1 MDEMIRR
8 RRCTAH
14 LFCLAALALLSA
26 CGPPALFPNGPTAI
40 PTLFAATEPP
50 SALEPTETP
59 AFAVLSYPVRPPSA
73 MEGHEIYQQECAQCH
88 GEDGTGEVP
97 GSRNFL
103 DLDYIRGET
112 PVNFY
117 AAVTEG
123 RGEMPSY
130 NDRLSS
136 DERWDVVFYI
146 WRLST
151 TREMIQ
157 EGRKIYEQN
166 CVTCHGEN
174 GDAELLGSANFRD
187 LRQMDDLA
195 PRDLYLVAT
204 QGRGSMPAWQSLLNQ
219 DQRWAVIDYIRTF
232 SYDPELESSLAEN
245 TTATVEATAQECE
258 LEQQNPF
265 AWDDVAA
272 IQTGQEVYKT
282 DCAGCHG
289 GDGSGGLPDTP
300 DFTSAAVQSELEDE
314 PGEHFCDVLT
324 GVSVMPAFGTRLSE
338 QEIWSVITYLFSL
351 GPGS

>member
-1 MDEMIRR
+1 MIRR
-8 RRCTAH
+8 RHRTSL
-14 LFCLAALALLSA
+14 LFCFAALALLAA
-26 CGPPALFPNGPTAI
+26 CGPPQLFPNGPTAI
-40 PTLFAATEPP
+40 PTLVAATRPP

-59 AFAVLSYPVRPPSA
+59 SFAVLSYPVRPPSA
-73 MEGHEIYQQECAQCH
+73 REGQVIYAQECAQCH

-130 NDRLSS
+130 KDLLSS
-136 DERWDVVFYI
+136 DERWDVVFFI

-151 TREMIQ
+151 SPEMIQ
-157 EGRKIYEQN
+157 QGREIYEQN

-174 GDAELLGSANFRD
+174 GDAELLGSANFTD

-195 PRDLYLVAT
+195 PRDLYLVTT
-204 QGRGSMPAWQSLLNQ
+204 QGRGSMPAWQSLLSQ
-219 DQRWAVIDYIRTF
+219 DERWAVIDYIRTF
-232 SYDPELESSLAEN
+232 SYDPGLSEAAAEN
-245 TTATVEATAQECE
+245 TAATAEPTAPACDP
-258 LEQQNPF
+258 EQQNPF
-265 AWDDVAA
+265 AWDDSEA
-272 IQTGQEVYKT
+272 IETGQEVYKT

-300 DFTSAAVQSELEDE
+300 DFTSAAVQAELEDE
-314 PGEHFCDVLT
+314 PGEHFCDVVT
-324 GVSVMPAFGTRLSE
+324 GVGVMPAFGTRLAE
-338 QEIWSVITYLFSL
+338 QEIWSVITYLHSL